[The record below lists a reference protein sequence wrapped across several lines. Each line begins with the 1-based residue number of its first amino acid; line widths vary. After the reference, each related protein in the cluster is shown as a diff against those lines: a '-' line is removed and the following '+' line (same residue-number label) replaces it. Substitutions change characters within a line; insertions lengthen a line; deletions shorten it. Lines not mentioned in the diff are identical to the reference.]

1 MSKKNSKNKKWRDT
15 SSWYN
20 KNTNSIHAIQTLIGH
35 FLSDRHSN
43 SLLSNAD
50 NLIQFQQLS
59 GTWGTEPF
67 EKVVKDQ
74 IDLNYVFENP
84 DISKNVISIIEPA
97 NHVGLN
103 PQVEGVR
110 ASSNIAYI
118 GRIVA
123 DCDSILFPL
132 WESGVSNIDNLLKVL
147 QRSLAVIVEGG
158 HPSAK
163 DGASFVDSKID
174 LEELQLSLIHI

>member
-1 MSKKNSKNKKWRDT
+1 MPKKNSKNKKWRST

-43 SLLSNAD
+43 SLLSDAD

-74 IDLNYVFENP
+74 SDLN
-84 DISKNVISIIEPA
+84 
-97 NHVGLN
+97 
-103 PQVEGVR
+103 
-110 ASSNIAYI
+110 
-118 GRIVA
+118 
-123 DCDSILFPL
+123 
-132 WESGVSNIDNLLKVL
+132 
-147 QRSLAVIVEGG
+147 
-158 HPSAK
+158 
-163 DGASFVDSKID
+163 
-174 LEELQLSLIHI
+174 